1 MTEQKITIQK
11 SLPYILIIGGTIGYI
26 CAFIIMFDKVQLL
39 KNSNYVPSCN
49 LNPII
54 SCGNVMSSKQG
65 SAFGFPN
72 PFIGLGAFPI
82 LLTVG
87 MAIKAGAKFKRWFW
101 LGLEA
106 GTILGLLFIH
116 WLFFESVYRIHA
128 LCPWCIV
135 VWIVTITIFWYTSLY
150 NVDQKYI
157 RLPNGTAQQVYGW
170 IRKHH
175 LDILF
180 VWFIII
186 AILILKHFWYYYGH
200 YL

>member
-1 MTEQKITIQK
+1 MAKQKVTVQK
-11 SLPYILIIGGTIGYI
+11 SLPYILIIGGVIGYI

-39 KNSNYVPSCN
+39 KDPSYVPSCN

-106 GTILGLLFIH
+106 GTIFGLLFIH

-135 VWIVTITIFWYTSLY
+135 VWIVTITTFWYTSLY
-150 NVDQKYI
+150 NIDQKYI
-157 RLPNGTAQQVYGW
+157 TLPKGKTQSAYGW

>member
-1 MTEQKITIQK
+1 MLKRKITVQ
-11 SLPYILIIGGTIGYI
+11 SALPYILIIGGAIGYI

-39 KNSNYVPSCN
+39 KNPNYVPSCN

-54 SCGNVMSSKQG
+54 SCGNVMSSQQG

-106 GTILGLLFIH
+106 GTIFGLLFVH
-116 WLFFESVYRIHA
+116 WLFFESVDRIHA

-135 VWIVTITIFWYTSLY
+135 VWIVTITTFWYTTLY
-150 NVDQKYI
+150 NIDQKYI
-157 RLPNGTAQQVYGW
+157 RLPKGNALKAYGW
-170 IRKHH
+170 IRRHH

-186 AILILKHFWYYYGH
+186 AGLILKHFWYYYGH